1 MNRILSVLMCIAC
14 FFPVFAEESDEETQ
28 NIVRQPLRISSGI
41 EQGMIISGWD
51 ETYNKDYAKNQWISR
66 LSVWLNQEVIIKERL
81 TLRMGVGGMF
91 WNPFPG
97 LDGAPHTLVTKF
109 GPGVAQATGICKIGN
124 ITNPPFELQFGYFPF
139 KYNQQARN
147 LGEYLLRS
155 GAYPGY
161 LIGGGWSIVGDALYR
176 IMGIRFSN
184 YLLDKSIKNHLIIS
198 MERDFSPMH
207 DFALTYIGDATIGN
221 VFDIGAGISFS
232 HLIPIRQDKTTPE
245 KLGNRYVDDKALGP
259 NDGIILV
266 LDTITNELVEK
277 DTTSNVKHFT
287 HKGVKIMAKA
297 CFDPKG
303 FFENTP
309 FGEED
314 FKLFGEI
321 AILGVKDYPF
331 YYDDI
336 TKRMPIMFG
345 INIPPPLS
353 VIFDNLFDVRLLD
366 VFSVQLEWYGSE
378 FANSLENV
386 YEEQLPLWKIHG
398 NDPVFH
404 DDTTLYYDPVAH
416 KNGDKKLGYQ
426 ETYREFFQKDNWKWS
441 LNMRKKFNKNFTLYL
456 QMANDHYRAK
466 LYTARPQYISQTN
479 GDPKPFQ
486 FFGRDWYFVLRLN
499 FGV

>member
-1 MNRILSVLMCIAC
+1 MNKIMTLLMCTAC
-14 FFPVFAEESDEETQ
+14 FFPVFPEESDEEAE
-28 NIVRQPLRISSGI
+28 NIVRKPLKISSGI
-41 EQGMIISGWD
+41 EQGMIISGRD
-51 ETYNKDYAKNQWISR
+51 ETYNTDYAENQWISR
-66 LSVWLNQEVIIKERL
+66 LSVWLNQEVAVRERL
-81 TLRMGVGGMF
+81 ILKMGVGGMF

-109 GPGVAQATGICKIGN
+109 GPGVAQATGIYKIGN
-124 ITNPPFELQFGYFPF
+124 LANPPFELQFGYFPF

-161 LIGGGWSIVGDALYR
+161 IIGGGWSIVGDALYR
-176 IMGIRFSN
+176 VMGIRFSN
-184 YLLDKSIKNHLIIS
+184 YLLDRSIKNHLIIS

-207 DFALTYIGDATIGN
+207 DFALTYIGDVNIGRIFN
-221 VFDIGAGISFS
+221 VGAGVCLN
-232 HLIPIRQDKTTPE
+232 HLIPIRRDKTTPE
-245 KLGNRYVDDKALGP
+245 KLGNRFLGDSALNSSYGTMFDP
-259 NDGIILV
+259 E
-266 LDTITNELVEK
+266 TNEII
-277 DTTSNVKHFT
+277 DTLSGDEYFT
-287 HKGVKIMAKA
+287 FKGVKVMAKA

-314 FKLFGEI
+314 LKLFGEM

-331 YYDDI
+331 YFDERKNRI
-336 TKRMPIMFG
+336 PIMFG
-345 INIPPPLS
+345 FNVPPPLS
-353 VIFDNLFDVRLLD
+353 VVFDNLFDFRVLD
-366 VFSVQLEWYGSE
+366 LFSIQLEWYGSE
-378 FANSLENV
+378 FANSLENM
-386 YEEQLPLWKIHG
+386 YEEQLPLWKIYG
-398 NDPVFH
+398 NDPSFY
-404 DDTTLYYDPVAH
+404 DDTTRYHND
-416 KNGDKKLGYQ
+416 DKLGYQ

-441 LNMRKKFNKNFTLYL
+441 INMRKKFNTFFTLYL

-466 LYTARPQYISQTN
+466 LYTARPQYLSQTN